1 MMNLQRNV
9 CSQPDTAEKN
19 GSVVIHEVTK
29 QFRKHTLRK
38 KSYSTL
44 KTSIVNR
51 LFTRPAPQEN
61 LITALNKVSIEI
73 PSGSAVGIIGRNGSG
88 KSTLLKLLAGI
99 YRPDRG
105 SVEVHGRI
113 SALIELGAGFH
124 PDFTGRENVFLN
136 GIIHGL
142 SRKQIEQRF
151 DDIVAYAGLEDFVD
165 DPVRTYSSGMYM
177 RLGFSVAVHTD
188 PDILLVDE
196 VLSVGDAAFVHQCHE
211 TISEFRRQGKTLILV
226 THDLASVERWCNE
239 AVWLDQGLVRQIGE
253 PRHVIDTYLNAIHEE
268 EEKILET
275 QNEALNYAVRKQRSD
290 GKHGSRVS
298 AATDNTRWGNL
309 DVEITSVLMKD
320 NRGEER
326 WLFASNDQL
335 SIEVT
340 YVIHRPVPDLV
351 FGIGVL
357 RADGLCIYGTNTDL
371 EQVEV
376 PLPEFSLAEF
386 PLVNDSGL
394 EKLNGVQGGK
404 YVFHIKRVPLVEG
417 AYFCDVAAH
426 AIDGSPFDYHH
437 LRYRFSIRSHEKTQ
451 GVCLLEHEWQFQAD
465 YPIRQS
471 EKKQSIGGSR

>member
-1 MMNLQRNV
+1 M
-9 CSQPDTAEKN
+9 
-19 GSVVIHEVTK
+19 IHEITK

-51 LFTRPAPQEN
+51 LFARPAPQEN
-61 LITALNKVSIEI
+61 LITALNKVSIHI

-99 YRPDRG
+99 YRPDSG
-105 SVEVHGRI
+105 FVQVHGRI

-151 DDIVAYAGLEDFVD
+151 DQIVAYAGLEDFID

-177 RLGFSVAVHTD
+177 RLGFSVAIHTD

-239 AVWLDQGLVRQIGE
+239 AVWLDQGLVRQVGE

-275 QNEALNYAVRKQRSD
+275 QNDALNYSARQRGGRLDHVPGDS
-290 GKHGSRVS
+290 SE
-298 AATDNTRWGNL
+298 TDNTRWGNL

-320 NRGEER
+320 SRGEER
-326 WLFASNDQL
+326 WLFSSNDQVRV
-335 SIEVT
+335 EVT
-340 YVIHRPVPDLV
+340 YLIHRPVHDLV
-351 FGIGVL
+351 FGIGIL
-357 RADGLCIYGTNTDL
+357 RADGLCIYGTNTEL

-376 PLPEFSLAEF
+376 PLPEFAAEF
-386 PLVNDSGL
+386 TNSGC
-394 EKLNGVQGGK
+394 EQFEGGGK
-404 YVFHIKRVPLVEG
+404 YVFFIKRLPLLEG

-426 AIDGSPFDYHH
+426 ASDGSPYDYHH
-437 LRYRFSIRSHEKTQ
+437 LRYRFSVRSHEKTQ
-451 GVCLLEHEWQFQAD
+451 GVCLLEHEWQFQTD
-465 YPIRQS
+465 YPVSTKPSAKRQS
-471 EKKQSIGGSR
+471 VGGY